1 MWFTFFWVSK
11 RGCLSFPHLVVYLCL
26 LVMVLSKK
34 TLLVL
39 QVITVEPGC
48 YFIEPLLEDALQD
61 PAKSEFLVKQVLE
74 KFRRLGG
81 VRLEDNVVGHSQWN
95 CCSFFPTFPWQCAC
109 LYDGIV
115 VYCSILWSCTIH
127 FGSLTDQLPPMT
139 VNRMMSWSLLILS
152 LLSEEKFYTSS
163 CIPQSNNYE
172 IDSWEVWHTPLEAHH
187 LTVVFSHCTTSAFVI
202 MMSMEI
208 SQFSW
213 VIFSHCTTTA
223 QWWLYLLHST
233 AGAHSGWLW
242 ELDKVSTG
250 DSRSGSSHGWRGM
263 AFIEEGSIMHTL
275 SLVMMVAKRGLPFEE
290 NAQSIGNST
299 REKCCS
305 KIQTT
310 HIKYR
315 SKSLGAHSTISQAF
329 FVHACVVVCD
339 CIPCLFPKF
348 SS

>member
-1 MWFTFFWVSK
+1 
-11 RGCLSFPHLVVYLCL
+11 
-26 LVMVLSKK
+26 
-34 TLLVL
+34 
-39 QVITVEPGC
+39 
-48 YFIEPLLEDALQD
+48 
-61 PAKSEFLVKQVLE
+61 
-74 KFRRLGG
+74 
-81 VRLEDNVVGHSQWN
+81 
-95 CCSFFPTFPWQCAC
+95 
-109 LYDGIV
+109 
-115 VYCSILWSCTIH
+115 
-127 FGSLTDQLPPMT
+127 
-139 VNRMMSWSLLILS
+139 
-152 LLSEEKFYTSS
+152 
-163 CIPQSNNYE
+163 
-172 IDSWEVWHTPLEAHH
+172 
-187 LTVVFSHCTTSAFVI
+187 
-202 MMSMEI
+202 
-208 SQFSW
+208 
-213 VIFSHCTTTA
+213 
-223 QWWLYLLHST
+223 
-233 AGAHSGWLW
+233 
-242 ELDKVSTG
+242 VSTG